1 MNKIL
6 KFSALAAMLTGLSG
20 CNEPQHPVYGFT
32 QLDPYLAI
40 FVVFA
45 VFAVGS
51 FLWGVWSMIDFR
63 KNLTN
68 QSYRGEFFQ
77 WGNTDTNIPS
87 IPSIPSIPNS
97 KGVINDVETR

>member
-1 MNKIL
+1 MKAIKI
-6 KFSALAAMLTGLSG
+6 SAAAAMLTTLSG
-20 CNEPQHPVYGFT
+20 CMEPQHPVYGFT

-51 FLWGVWSMIDFR
+51 FLRGVRSMIDFR

-68 QSYRGEFFQ
+68 ESYRGEFFKWQ
-77 WGNTDTNIPS
+77 NPKIGVPGTGGND
-87 IPSIPSIPNS
+87 
-97 KGVINDVETR
+97 E

>member
-1 MNKIL
+1 MSKTIKGLKI
-6 KFSALAAMLTGLSG
+6 SALATTVAGLTG

-77 WGNTDTNIPS
+77 WSNVNVNIPGAE
-87 IPSIPSIPNS
+87 NS
-97 KGVINDVETR
+97 NEQTTTK

>member
-1 MNKIL
+1 MTKTIKIL
-6 KFSALAAMLTGLSG
+6 KISALAAMLTALGG

-40 FVVFA
+40 FVGFA

-77 WGNTDTNIPS
+77 WSNVNVSVPGTE
-87 IPSIPSIPNS
+87 NS
-97 KGVINDVETR
+97 NEQK

>member
-1 MNKIL
+1 MVKIL
-6 KFSALAAMLTGLSG
+6 KTAALAAIAAGLTG

-51 FLWGVWSMIDFR
+51 FLRGVWSMIDFR
-63 KNLTN
+63 KNLTD

-77 WGNTDTNIPS
+77 WDNTDT
-87 IPSIPSIPNS
+87 SIPNT
-97 KGVINDVETR
+97 KGVSNDSETR

>member
-1 MNKIL
+1 MKIL
-6 KFSALAAMLTGLSG
+6 KISAVAAMVAGLTG

-45 VFAVGS
+45 VFAIGS

-77 WGNTDTNIPS
+77 WNNTDTNIP
-87 IPSIPSIPNS
+87 
-97 KGVINDVETR
+97 GVTGANNDGETR

>member
-1 MNKIL
+1 MKKFKIL
-6 KFSALAAMLTGLSG
+6 KISAVAVMLTILSG
-20 CNEPQHPVYGFT
+20 CIEPQHPVYGFT

-45 VFAVGS
+45 VFAVDS

-68 QSYRGEFFQ
+68 QKLSR
-77 WGNTDTNIPS
+77 
-87 IPSIPSIPNS
+87 
-97 KGVINDVETR
+97 

>member
-1 MNKIL
+1 MQKNKGL
-6 KFSALAAMLTGLSG
+6 KISVLAAMLTALSG

-77 WGNTDTNIPS
+77 CDNTDTNIP
-87 IPSIPSIPNS
+87 
-97 KGVINDVETR
+97 GVTGANNEQK

>member
-1 MNKIL
+1 MNKMQKIKGL
-6 KFSALAAMLTGLSG
+6 KISALAAMVAVLTG

-68 QSYRGEFFQ
+68 ESYRGEFFKWQ
-77 WGNTDTNIPS
+77 NTKIGVPGTGGND
-87 IPSIPSIPNS
+87 
-97 KGVINDVETR
+97 E

>member
-1 MNKIL
+1 MSKTIKGLKI
-6 KFSALAAMLTGLSG
+6 SALVATVAGLTS

-77 WGNTDTNIPS
+77 WDNVNVNIPGTE
-87 IPSIPSIPNS
+87 NS
-97 KGVINDVETR
+97 NGQK

>member
-1 MNKIL
+1 MQKIL
-6 KFSALAAMLTGLSG
+6 KISKGCALAAMVAGLSG
-20 CNEPQHPVYGFT
+20 CDEPQHPVYGFT

-68 QSYRGEFFQ
+68 QSYRGEFFK
-77 WGNTDTNIPS
+77 WLNTKIGVPGTGGND
-87 IPSIPSIPNS
+87 
-97 KGVINDVETR
+97 E

>member
-1 MNKIL
+1 MHKMNKIL
-6 KFSALAAMLTGLSG
+6 KISALAAMLTALGG

-40 FVVFA
+40 FVGFA

-51 FLWGVWSMIDFR
+51 FLWGVRSMIDFR

-77 WGNTDTNIPS
+77 WSNVNVSVPGTE
-87 IPSIPSIPNS
+87 NS
-97 KGVINDVETR
+97 NEQK

>member
-1 MNKIL
+1 MKNSKIL
-6 KFSALAAMLTGLSG
+6 KISAAAAMLTTLSG
-20 CNEPQHPVYGFT
+20 CMEPQHPVYGFT

-63 KNLTN
+63 KNLTE

-77 WGNTDTNIPS
+77 WGWSQNTKI
-87 IPSIPSIPNS
+87 
-97 KGVINDVETR
+97 GVPGNEN

>member
-1 MNKIL
+1 MNKLSNFL
-6 KFSALAAMLTGLSG
+6 KISALAVMLTSLSG
-20 CNEPQHPVYGFT
+20 CDEPQHPVYAFT

-77 WGNTDTNIPS
+77 WSNVNVNIPGTE
-87 IPSIPSIPNS
+87 NS
-97 KGVINDVETR
+97 NEQK

>member
-1 MNKIL
+1 MSKIL
-6 KFSALAAMLTGLSG
+6 KTAAFASMVSGLSG

-77 WGNTDTNIPS
+77 WDNTDT
-87 IPSIPSIPNS
+87 SIPNS
-97 KGVINDVETR
+97 KGVINDGETR

>member
-1 MNKIL
+1 MKNSKIL
-6 KFSALAAMLTGLSG
+6 KISAAAAMLTTLSG
-20 CNEPQHPVYGFT
+20 CIEPQHPVYGFT
-32 QLDPYLAI
+32 QLDPYLSI

-51 FLWGVWSMIDFR
+51 FLWGVRSMINFR

-77 WGNTDTNIPS
+77 WDNTDT
-87 IPSIPSIPNS
+87 SIPNS
-97 KGVINDVETR
+97 KGLSNEN

>member
-1 MNKIL
+1 MNKLNKIL
-6 KFSALAAMLTGLSG
+6 KISKGCAAAVMLTVLTG

-68 QSYRGEFFQ
+68 QSYRGEFFKWQ
-77 WGNTDTNIPS
+77 NTKIGVPGTGGND
-87 IPSIPSIPNS
+87 
-97 KGVINDVETR
+97 E

>member
-1 MNKIL
+1 MSKIL
-6 KFSALAAMLTGLSG
+6 KTAAFASMVSGLTG

-77 WGNTDTNIPS
+77 WDNTDT
-87 IPSIPSIPNS
+87 SIPSIPNS
-97 KGVINDVETR
+97 KGVINDGETR

>member
-1 MNKIL
+1 MQTMHKIIKGL
-6 KFSALAAMLTGLSG
+6 KISAAAVMLTALSG
-20 CNEPQHPVYGFT
+20 CEPQHPVYGFT

-77 WGNTDTNIPS
+77 WDNTDS
-87 IPSIPSIPNS
+87 SIPSIPNS
-97 KGVINDVETR
+97 KGVSNDGETR